1 MKKLILLFFIL
12 LESVFA
18 NSFQTAAIENQPA
31 TQTVRDSL
39 KVEMVGKDFLYYSTG
54 HHGVVWS
61 LVYREAGSYRMRI
74 GTTRGNNQVMNAEFD
89 TVAFLN
95 ANGKLLAWGLD
106 TLPVIAKKMT
116 PQHRTVYWPIYESL
130 YGLNAKTGDEFFSD
144 NAIGYS
150 GPDSVAFNEKFTKLN
165 MLMYWLA
172 APDVR
177 QVLPESMIF

>member
-18 NSFQTAAIENQPA
+18 FSFHSATIENQSVP
-31 TQTVRDSL
+31 QTVRDSL

-61 LVYREAGSYRMRI
+61 LIYREAGSYRMRI
-74 GTTRGNNQVMNAEFD
+74 GTTRGNNQVMNVEFD

-130 YGLNAKTGDEFFSD
+130 YSLNAKTGDEFFSD

-172 APDVR
+172 APEVR
-177 QVLPESMIF
+177 QVIPESIIF

>member
-1 MKKLILLFFIL
+1 
-12 LESVFA
+12 
-18 NSFQTAAIENQPA
+18 
-31 TQTVRDSL
+31 
-39 KVEMVGKDFLYYSTG
+39 
-54 HHGVVWS
+54 
-61 LVYREAGSYRMRI
+61 
-74 GTTRGNNQVMNAEFD
+74 MNAEFD

-177 QVLPESMIF
+177 QVIPESIIF

>member
-18 NSFQTAAIENQPA
+18 YSFQTATIENQSVP
-31 TQTVRDSL
+31 QTVRDSL
-39 KVEMVGKDFLYYSTG
+39 KVEMAGKYFLYYSTG

-61 LVYREAGSYRMRI
+61 LIYREAGSYRMRI

-95 ANGKLLAWGLD
+95 ANGTLLAWGLD

-144 NAIGYS
+144 NAIGYY

-172 APDVR
+172 APEVR
-177 QVLPESMIF
+177 QVISESIIF

>member
-18 NSFQTAAIENQPA
+18 YSFQTATIENQSVP
-31 TQTVRDSL
+31 QTVRDSL

-61 LVYREAGSYRMRI
+61 LIYREAGSYRMRI
-74 GTTRGNNQVMNAEFD
+74 GTTREYNQVMNAEFD

-106 TLPVIAKKMT
+106 TLPVIAKKMK

-130 YGLNAKTGDEFFSD
+130 YSLNAKTGDEFFSD

-172 APDVR
+172 APEVR
-177 QVLPESMIF
+177 QVIPESIIF

>member
-1 MKKLILLFFIL
+1 MF
-12 LESVFA
+12 
-18 NSFQTAAIENQPA
+18 ENHPMPRMI
-31 TQTVRDSL
+31 RDSL

-95 ANGKLLAWGLD
+95 ANGTLLAWGLD

-116 PQHRTVYWPIYESL
+116 PQYRTVYWPIYESL
-130 YGLNAKTGDEFFSD
+130 YSLNAKTGDEFFSD

-172 APDVR
+172 APEVR
-177 QVLPESMIF
+177 QVIPESMIF

>member
-1 MKKLILLFFIL
+1 
-12 LESVFA
+12 
-18 NSFQTAAIENQPA
+18 
-31 TQTVRDSL
+31 
-39 KVEMVGKDFLYYSTG
+39 MVGKDFLYYSTG

-95 ANGKLLAWGLD
+95 ANGTLLAWGLD

-116 PQHRTVYWPIYESL
+116 PQYRTVYWPIYESL
-130 YGLNAKTGDEFFSD
+130 YSLNAKTGDEFFSD

-172 APDVR
+172 APEVR
-177 QVLPESMIF
+177 QVIPESMIF